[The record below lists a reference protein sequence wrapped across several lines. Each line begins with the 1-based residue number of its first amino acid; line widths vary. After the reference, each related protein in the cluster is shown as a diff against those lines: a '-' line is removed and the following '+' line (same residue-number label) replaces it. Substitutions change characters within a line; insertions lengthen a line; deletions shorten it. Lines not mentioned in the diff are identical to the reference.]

1 MRSVVRLIAAT
12 LVMAVCGGG
21 TAVAVTP
28 GQVRAWG
35 DDGNGQLGDGA
46 NIDQA
51 KAVSTGGLGQVVQIS
66 AGETFSM
73 AVTATGSVFAWGDNE
88 FGDFGVSTPHQS
100 EYSPVRVTGLSGVK
114 QVAAGFEDGL
124 ALLSNGTV
132 MGWGAN
138 AHGAI
143 GDGTTTPRP
152 NPVLVGGLGGVVA
165 IAQRQQHSLALL
177 SNGTVMS
184 WGQTTGAD
192 QLRPAAVPGLSSVV
206 AIAAG
211 SFHDLAL
218 LSNGTIMAWGAG
230 GSGQLGNGAFTNQT
244 SPVRVSG
251 VNNAVGIAGGT
262 FFSLALLRDGT
273 VVGFGSNQYNQLG
286 SAATTNHPIPVPV
299 SGVSGAT
306 RITAGDGFSA
316 ALLSNGTVLAWGANA
331 HGALGNGTVGA
342 TFSTVATPAPVA
354 GVSGATAISAGGAH
368 TLALTSSGSVAP
380 PPPVL
385 GKTVDVAP
393 VSGIVLI
400 KPPPGRFFAPLGSAT
415 ASAAPAKGRVFVP
428 LTEARQIPSGSQID
442 ARRGFLRVT
451 TASARRGATQAGV
464 FGGALFKLA
473 QSRKGVSKG
482 LTSLSLLEGAFP
494 GAPSYTSCKAH
505 KATDGS
511 KPAARAASPNPVLQA
526 LHAHAQGRFR
536 TQGRYSGATVRGTVW
551 DTIDRCDG
559 TLTIVY
565 RGTVDVY
572 DFKHRK
578 TIAVRAGHSYLA
590 KAA

>member
-1 MRSVVRLIAAT
+1 MRSVLRLIVAT
-12 LVMAVCGGG
+12 LVMAVCGSG
-21 TAVAVTP
+21 TAVALTS

-46 NIDQA
+46 NTDQA
-51 KAVSTGGLGQVVQIS
+51 KAVPTGGVGQVVRIS
-66 AGETFSM
+66 GGETFSM

-88 FGDFGVSTPHQS
+88 FGDFGVVTPHPS
-100 EYSPVRVTGLSGVK
+100 EYSPVQVTGLSGVK
-114 QVAAGFEDGL
+114 QVATGFEDGL

-138 AHGAI
+138 AHGAV

-152 NPVLVGGLGGVVA
+152 TPVPVGGVSRVVA

-192 QLRPAAVPGLSSVV
+192 QLRPVAVTGLSGVV

-218 LSNGTIMAWGAG
+218 LSNGTIMAWGSG
-230 GSGQLGNGAFTNQT
+230 GSGQLGNGAFNDQT
-244 SPVRVSG
+244 SPVPVSG

-286 SAATTNHPIPVPV
+286 SAATTNHNIPVPV

-306 RITAGDGFSA
+306 QITAGDQFSA

-354 GVSGATAISAGGAH
+354 GISGATAISAGGNH

-385 GKTVDVAP
+385 GETVDVAP
-393 VSGIVLI
+393 VSGTVLI
-400 KPPPGRFFAPLGSAT
+400 KPPPGKSLASLGRAT
-415 ASAAPAKGRVFVP
+415 ASAALAKGRGFVP

-451 TASARRGATQAGV
+451 AASSRRGKTESGV

-473 QSRKGVSKG
+473 QSRKGATKG
-482 LTSLSLLEGAFP
+482 LTSLSLLERAFS
-494 GAPSYTSCKAH
+494 GAPSYTTCKAH
-505 KATDGS
+505 KTTDAS
-511 KPAARAASPNPVLQA
+511 QPAARAAKVNPVLQA
-526 LHAHAQGRFR
+526 LHANVHGRFR
-536 TQGRYSGATVRGTVW
+536 TRGRYSAATVRGTVW

-559 TLTIVY
+559 TLTIVH

-572 DFKHRK
+572 DFKRRK